1 MNKAIIIAML
11 AALSGCGHNHYEYFV
26 GQKGDTGA
34 QGEAGPQGPAG
45 ADGADGADGQDATPI
60 TVVRLCPG
68 VSVYPSTFVEVA
80 FCLDNRL
87 YAVYSANGG
96 FQTEIPPGI
105 YSSNAIGS
113 ACSFRVL
120 PNCGIQAL

>member
-1 MNKAIIIAML
+1 MNKAVMFAML
-11 AALSGCGHNHYEYFV
+11 AAMSGCGHNHYEYFV
-26 GQKGDTGA
+26 GEKGN
-34 QGEAGPQGPAG
+34 P
-45 ADGADGADGQDATPI
+45 GADGQDATPV

-120 PNCGIQAL
+120 PNCAIQAL